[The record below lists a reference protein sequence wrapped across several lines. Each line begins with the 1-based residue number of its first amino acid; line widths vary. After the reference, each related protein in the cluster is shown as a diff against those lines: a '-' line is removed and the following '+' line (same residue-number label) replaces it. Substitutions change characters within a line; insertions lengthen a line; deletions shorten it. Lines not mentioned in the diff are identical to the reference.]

1 MRKTILTC
9 WPLVTLTL
17 GQDDSKSNIGRW
29 FMSSPAVKFHN
40 AMISSFWE
48 ILWNDRQT
56 DAVKHSRL
64 GDNNQMRRGNTRGKG
79 SCFRGLSTNIPRCY
93 RRNRKLDYRQLFGI
107 HLLLN
112 VSLKFNS
119 QAINSKRVL
128 GEKNSNAR
136 FVSLTKHRK
145 SVICNLFVI
154 KEDKCILLFIELS
167 I

>member
-1 MRKTILTC
+1 M
-9 WPLVTLTL
+9 VTHVGKDRVL
-17 GQDDSKSNIGRW
+17 GVSHLI
-29 FMSSPAVKFHN
+29 FHAVTEETEN
-40 AMISSFWE
+40 
-48 ILWNDRQT
+48 
-56 DAVKHSRL
+56 
-64 GDNNQMRRGNTRGKG
+64 
-79 SCFRGLSTNIPRCY
+79 
-93 RRNRKLDYRQLFGI
+93 RQLFGI

-119 QAINSKRVL
+119 QAMNSKRVL